1 MYVMLFL
8 IPQGFEMEKLMLFLI
23 SCNSV
28 SSMASS
34 VVILSE
40 DILNLSCPVLLNPQ
54 LQKMPLL
61 WEQVSSAQAKLLH
74 PIFTSLQWNTALLK
88 VLTHLGVWEAE
99 TYFFYGCWCCRAG
112 EPGPQDANSCCS
124 VRCKEDA
131 IPSQGHHIECMCA
144 HLSMCLHLSDISI

>member
-1 MYVMLFL
+1 MLFL

-54 LQKMPLL
+54 LQKMALL

-74 PIFTSLQWNTALLK
+74 PIFTSLQ
-88 VLTHLGVWEAE
+88 
-99 TYFFYGCWCCRAG
+99 
-112 EPGPQDANSCCS
+112 
-124 VRCKEDA
+124 
-131 IPSQGHHIECMCA
+131 
-144 HLSMCLHLSDISI
+144 